1 MQKEKNS
8 QKKKKKKK
16 KKKKNL
22 HFMISLKFTTERQ
35 QKSE

>member
-1 MQKEKNS
+1 MQKGKNS

-16 KKKKNL
+16 KNM
-22 HFMISLKFTTERQ
+22 HFIISFKLTTERQ